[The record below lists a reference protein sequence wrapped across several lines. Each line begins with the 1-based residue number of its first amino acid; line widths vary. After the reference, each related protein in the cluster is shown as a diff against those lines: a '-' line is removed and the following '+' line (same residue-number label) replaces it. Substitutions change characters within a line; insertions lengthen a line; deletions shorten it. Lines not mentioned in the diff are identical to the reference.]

1 MTSMRVSS
9 SLSPLGSVSQVASSG
24 VPSLC
29 LASRSRDRMKN
40 TYTSSYHFFTKMK
53 KVTSLP

>member
-1 MTSMRVSS
+1 MQVSS